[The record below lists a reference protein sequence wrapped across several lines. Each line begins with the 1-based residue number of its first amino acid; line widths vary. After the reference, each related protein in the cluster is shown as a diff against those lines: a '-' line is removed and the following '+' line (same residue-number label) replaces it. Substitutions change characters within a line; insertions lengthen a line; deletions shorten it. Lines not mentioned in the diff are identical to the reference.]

1 MKGIIEEAPD
11 DFPVF
16 TMPNASHPSTFARIV
31 DIPSSTSSLP
41 QVAQNE
47 ARELQNAGVYNAMG
61 FIVVIVK
68 VFEMAESDTA
78 DGSLYEAANTA
89 SNLMTMAL
97 RVAPELVL
105 LGLEKMGVS
114 QSLRFTQML
123 IFAGATTSTRACEQG
138 TFVEQLSCWRT
149 RRQIRNLGSPRI
161 VVNQFGAIFGSAG
174 RILCRGRDPYRA
186 SGHYWYG
193 AQRKST
199 VVY

>member
-1 MKGIIEEAPD
+1 MLIRIVLQAPPIPVPAISALLPATPDAPTWTHVAAQLAVMKGIIEEAPD

-149 RRQIRNLGSPRI
+149 RR
-161 VVNQFGAIFGSAG
+161 
-174 RILCRGRDPYRA
+174 
-186 SGHYWYG
+186 
-193 AQRKST
+193 
-199 VVY
+199 